1 MTEPTFTRLT
11 PGAIRDLLVDPEPP
25 CATITLATHS
35 RMPDQLVDLPTYRG
49 LVRRV
54 ADALATSCA
63 PVDRSRLLEP
73 LESLARAGDVWRYV
87 RSGLAILVDGRG
99 PRGFLVDRPLDAVA
113 AVGPRFVIG
122 PLLRLATASDR
133 CDLLALTS
141 RRARMFAVTAW
152 HDGQGTSMA
161 RIEPAPI
168 DDVGEVLREE
178 AIDAV
183 TLEPHRVR
191 RGMGSAGRGT
201 SVVVHGGVGSRH
213 DAVDADTEIF
223 LRHVDT
229 LVAQRGSQRS
239 GLPLLLVAQPRLA
252 ALFRGLSRNPRL
264 LPEGVPVDPHLL
276 DDADLATLVEP
287 VFIAARTARVK
298 RLVGDLA
305 AALPHGRGCGNLVTA
320 AEAAVGGRVET
331 LLIEAG
337 RVVRGAIDR
346 PTGSIRFDEKGEDL
360 VTVVAEIVLEHGG
373 DVVEVPRGVL
383 PTLSGV
389 GAICRY

>member
-11 PGAIRDLLVDPEPP
+11 PGAIRDLVVDAAAP
-25 CATITLATHS
+25 CVTITLATHR

-54 ADALATSCA
+54 ADALATSCGPA
-63 PVDRSRLLEP
+63 DRSRLLAP
-73 LESLARAGDVWRYV
+73 LESLARAGDVWRHV
-87 RSGLAILVDGRG
+87 RSGLAVLVDGRG
-99 PRGFLVDRPLDAVA
+99 ARGFLVDRPLDAVA
-113 AVGPRFVIG
+113 AVGPRFESG
-122 PLLRLATASDR
+122 PLVRLATASDR

-141 RRARMFAVTAW
+141 RRARVYAVTAW
-152 HDGQGTSMA
+152 HDGLGTSVA
-161 RIEPAPI
+161 RLEHEAIG
-168 DDVGEVLREE
+168 DVGELLRDDV
-178 AIDAV
+178 IDAV

-201 SVVVHGGVGSRH
+201 GVVVHGGVGARH

-229 LVAQRGSQRS
+229 LVAQRVSRRS

-252 ALFRGLSRNPRL
+252 AVFRGLSRNPRL
-264 LPEGVPVDPHLL
+264 LPEAVPVDPHLL

-287 VFIAARTARVK
+287 VFAAARGARVT
-298 RLVGDLA
+298 RLVGDLS
-305 AALPHGRGCGNLVTA
+305 AALPHGRGCGNLVTI

-346 PTGSIRFDEKGEDL
+346 PTGSIRFDGRGVDL

-373 DVVEVPRGVL
+373 DVLEVPRGVL